1 MNLSNLAVE
10 SIEILSVIVSI
21 TGFDATTKSN
31 QVEESIGTFC
41 LFIMTIKN
49 VGRDWAQV
57 SGNTYCHG
65 RQFVI
70 PHKEGISRMTL
81 QLGLETCKCQPGSAS
96 FVNLKVRWTIL

>member
-10 SIEILSVIVSI
+10 SIEIFGVIVSI
-21 TGFDATTKSN
+21 TRFDCSLQKSN
-31 QVEESIGTFC
+31 QAEESIGTFC

-65 RQFVI
+65 I
-70 PHKEGISRMTL
+70 D
-81 QLGLETCKCQPGSAS
+81 
-96 FVNLKVRWTIL
+96 NL